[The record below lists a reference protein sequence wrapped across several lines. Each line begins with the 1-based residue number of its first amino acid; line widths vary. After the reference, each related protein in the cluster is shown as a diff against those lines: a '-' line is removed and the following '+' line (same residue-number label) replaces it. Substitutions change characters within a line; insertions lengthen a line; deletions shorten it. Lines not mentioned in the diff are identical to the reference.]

1 MKDKQISRRKFIEN
15 SGIAL
20 SSIAVLPGN
29 LDLFQFSASS
39 KPLRV
44 GVIGVGSRGKGLLSL
59 LRDVKDAEVTAI
71 CDLRDDNIALAKK
84 LVPPACKVYK
94 DYKELINDK
103 AINAVI
109 IATPLY
115 LHHPMAVAALQKGKH
130 VYLEKAISY
139 DIPQA
144 IDLVKQVEKSGLVF
158 QVGHQYRYFGL
169 YKRIKEIIDKGWIGK
184 VQHYECQYHRNSDWR
199 FPVPAGMD
207 ERFVNWRMYKASSG
221 GLMTEL
227 CGHPIDVV
235 NWMVGAAPLRVTGIG
250 GIDYWKDGRENFDN
264 VRVVYEYP
272 NGVKSSVSSILSNGY
287 KGYGIRILGDKG
299 SIIVERE
306 DALIFSE
313 NVKKEIGT
321 VDGVTGATKAAHY
334 GEGEKVDYSDLDPLK
349 KDPTYYAL
357 VDFFECIRTGK
368 KPAADVYTARDVAI
382 ASHMANVAM
391 ETRQEQVWKPEY
403 SV

>member
-1 MKDKQISRRKFIEN
+1 MKDTHISRRKFIEN
-15 SGIAL
+15 SSIAL
-20 SSIAVLPGN
+20 SGIAVLPAN
-29 LDLFQFSASS
+29 LSLFGLSNAA
-39 KPLRV
+39 KRLRV
-44 GVIGVGSRGKGLLSL
+44 GVIGVGSRGRGLLSL
-59 LRDVKDAEVTAI
+59 LKDIKDVEVAAI
-71 CDLRDDNIALAKK
+71 CDLREDNILAAKK
-84 LVPPACKVYK
+84 MIAPTAKVYK
-94 DYKELINDK
+94 DYKELIIDK
-103 AINAVI
+103 KVDAVI

-115 LHHPMAVAALQKGKH
+115 LHYPMAVDALQNKKH

-144 IDLVKQVEKSGLVF
+144 IDLVKQVEQSGMVF
-158 QVGHQYRYFGL
+158 QVGHQYRYYGL
-169 YKRIKEIIDKGWIGK
+169 YKRIKEIIDKGWLGK
-184 VQHYECQYHRNSDWR
+184 VLHYECQYHRNSNWR

-250 GIDYWKDGRENFDN
+250 GIDYWKDGRENYDN

-272 NGVKSSVSSILSNGY
+272 NGVKSSVSSILSNAY

-299 SIIVERE
+299 SIIVTQDQAR
-306 DALIFSE
+306 LFSE
-313 NVKKEIGT
+313 NVKREIGT
-321 VDGVTGATKAAHY
+321 VDGVTGATKAVHY
-334 GEGEKVDYSDLDPLK
+334 GDGEIVDFSDLDPLK

-357 VDFFECIRTGK
+357 VDFFDCIRTGK
-368 KPAADVYTARDVAI
+368 KPAADVYTGRDVAI
-382 ASHMANVAM
+382 ASHMANIAM
-391 ETRQEQVWKPEY
+391 ERHQEQVWKPEY